1 MWEFF
6 RTGLAKTR
14 QQLAA
19 ALQSVIGNRL
29 RVDEGMFEELEE
41 VLVRADL
48 GVGTA
53 SSVVK
58 AVKERCAKE
67 RIGDPA
73 LVLPVLRAELA
84 ARLTRASG
92 LLQLTERP
100 AVLMI
105 VGVNGS
111 GKTTTAG
118 KLAHR
123 FRQEGRRVLLGAA
136 DTFRAAAIDQLEVWA
151 RRAGADLVK
160 HAPGGDPAAVAF
172 DAINAALARRV
183 DVVIL
188 DTAGRMHT
196 RTDLMQELAKV
207 RRVVGKALPGAPHE
221 ALLVLDAT
229 TGQNALRQAEEFRAA
244 TQLTGIILTKLDGT
258 ARGGVVVAIADQL
271 GLPVKLVGVG
281 ERIEDLRDF
290 APEAFAAALFET

>member
-1 MWEFF
+1 MLE
-6 RTGLAKTR
+6 RLRAGLAKTR
-14 QQLAA
+14 HQLAA
-19 ALQSVIGNRL
+19 ALQGVVGRRL
-29 RVDEGMFEELEE
+29 CVDEEMFGELEE
-41 VLVRADL
+41 ALVRADV

-53 SSVVK
+53 GSLVREVK
-58 AVKERCAKE
+58 ARCAQE
-67 RIGDPA
+67 RVSDPSQ
-73 LVLPVLRAELA
+73 VLPLLQGEIQARLCRGSGRLQLA
-84 ARLTRASG
+84 ARPT
-92 LLQLTERP
+92 
-100 AVLMI
+100 VIMI

-111 GKTTTAG
+111 GKTTTVG

-123 FRQEGRRVLLGAA
+123 FRQEGKRVLVGAA

-160 HAPGGDPAAVAF
+160 HAEGGDPAAVAF
-172 DAINAALARRV
+172 DAVNAAVARKV
-183 DVVIL
+183 DVVLL

-196 RTDLMQELAKV
+196 RADLMQELAKV

-221 ALLVLDAT
+221 VLLVLDAT

-244 TQLTGIILTKLDGT
+244 TALTGIVLTKLDGT

-281 ERIEDLRDF
+281 EGLDDLRDF
-290 APEAFAAALFET
+290 DPEAFASALFES